1 MNAHSKTT
9 PMNAYIL
16 LDRTGSM
23 APIWAETLSSIN
35 SYVERLA
42 AEKIDATITLAMFDS
57 NDGTQFDVIRRSVD
71 VTNWQTITDR
81 DATPRGYT
89 PLYDAIG
96 RLMGLANTDAADRAS
111 IIIVTDGQENASRE
125 VTREG
130 AKAMLDRVR
139 EKGWDV
145 VFLGANFDAFSQAAS
160 LGGTAAQ
167 TLNIAPGAMQAAMAG
182 PMVARTKSY
191 HIGGAPAAFSDE
203 DRKVASKG

>member
-1 MNAHSKTT
+1 
-9 PMNAYIL
+9 MNAYIL

-23 APIWAETLSSIN
+23 GPIWAETLSSIN
-35 SYVERLA
+35 GYVEKLA
-42 AEKIDATITLAMFDS
+42 TDRIDARITLATFDS
-57 NDGTQFDVIRRSVD
+57 NDGTQFDVIRRSAD
-71 VTNWQTITDR
+71 VKEWKPVTDR

-96 RLMGLANTDAADRAS
+96 RLMGLANADAADRATV
-111 IIIVTDGQENASRE
+111 IIVTDGQENASRE

-130 AKAMLDRVR
+130 AKVMLDRVR

-160 LGGTAAQ
+160 LGGAAAQ
-167 TLNIAPGAMQAAMAG
+167 TLNVAPGAMQAAMSG
-182 PMVARTKSY
+182 PMVSRMRNY

-203 DRKVASKG
+203 DRKTASRK

>member
-1 MNAHSKTT
+1 
-9 PMNAYIL
+9 MNAYIL

-23 APIWAETLSSIN
+23 GPIWAETLSSIN
-35 SYVERLA
+35 GYVEKLA
-42 AEKIDATITLAMFDS
+42 TDRIDARITLATFDS
-57 NDGTQFDVIRRSVD
+57 NDGTQFDVIRRSAD
-71 VTNWQTITDR
+71 VKEWKPVTDR

-96 RLMGLANTDAADRAS
+96 RLMGLANADAADRATV
-111 IIIVTDGQENASRE
+111 IIVTDGQENASRE

-130 AKAMLDRVR
+130 AKVMLDRVR

-160 LGGTAAQ
+160 LGGAAAQ
-167 TLNIAPGAMQAAMAG
+167 TLNVTPGAMQAAMSG
-182 PMVARTKSY
+182 PMVSRMRNY

-203 DRKVASKG
+203 DRKTASRK